1 MTEARQKKAKSSDEA
16 NGSTVCY
23 ADEPIRVATM
33 SGNIYIVGPEGVEV
47 KNDDLPVALAC
58 GCVTK

>member
-1 MTEARQKKAKSSDEA
+1 MSEMKQTKAKSSDKA

-23 ADEPIRVATM
+23 ADEPIRVATL

-47 KNDDLPVALAC
+47 KNEDLPVALAC